1 MWKYT
6 IFQTLLIG
14 AYYVLEISG
23 YFKPPLFFSFKIWWI
38 THYKQAHDWVVFSS
52 FFITLMVLKPLG
64 FFWKYF
70 LCTQTWKWLLIA
82 TSMIVAASVSTQTSI
97 HSFFQPL
104 QVLNHTPPITLD
116 KMNYIFW
123 HSPMENVIYANRFVD
138 FVEGQVMPF

>member
-1 MWKYT
+1 MRKYHD
-6 IFQTLLIG
+6 ISNF
-14 AYYVLEISG
+14 AYRCILR
-23 YFKPPLFFSFKIWWI
+23 PWKIWWI

-104 QVLNHTPPITLD
+104 QVLNHTSPIKLD

-123 HSPMENVIYANRFVD
+123 HSLMENVIHANRFVD
-138 FVEGQVMPF
+138 FVEGEVMPF